1 MATQSVFL
9 HLLWS
14 VKCFDVLSV
23 LFRVRFKWCL
33 SISPGSH
40 ISSGS
45 SYLFTF
51 IWYTLVHFY
60 LLWHGHISS
69 VWWLPAS
76 WTECRLSAKCNLV
89 FVTFLSFFWYRN
101 VDCLKYI
108 YLSVVSVFFLCCN
121 LVDSI
126 LVLAFQLPVCR
137 SFFHFMIANQSLFCS
152 HYCKCFNRAIEL
164 IFSSFWQNN
173 SAFLSSQILI
183 K

>member
-1 MATQSVFL
+1 MSYQFYSVSDLSDVYLYHQVLIFL
-9 HLLWS
+9 
-14 VKCFDVLSV
+14 
-23 LFRVRFKWCL
+23 
-33 SISPGSH
+33 
-40 ISSGS
+40 
-45 SYLFTF
+45 
-51 IWYTLVHFY
+51 LVHLTFLPSSDT
-60 LLWHGHISS
+60 LLSTSICYGMGIYPRYGDCQHHG
-69 VWWLPAS
+69 
-76 WTECRLSAKCNLV
+76 LSADWVQN
-89 FVTFLSFFWYRN
+89 VTWFLLHFCPFFDTEI